1 MRSILYR
8 RRCRVYNLPMKRI
21 RKRQLL
27 FLGINISVLIILF
40 FSLRVYDLRFR
51 EPPVLFD
58 RPIVAMEKIAPSE
71 NPYFSYFDR
80 MELFTQ
86 YRGTRAVGSEKPGEM
101 VLLVAPPGYDRYLHF
116 SHLLYEAYRENIG
129 LVIMD
134 FADVR
139 HFIPLDVGED
149 IPGND
154 GRMVLFVRTMIAYMK
169 QYGFTNFSVVY
180 LGMDPPPYIREGLAD
195 YRINRI
201 SGEPPEEGTPFNMAE
216 EVKLIDSILAF

>member
-1 MRSILYR
+1 MRSVLYR
-8 RRCRVYNLPMKRI
+8 RRRRVYNLPMKRI
-21 RKRQLL
+21 RKKQLL
-27 FLGINISVLIILF
+27 FLWINILVLLVLF
-40 FSLRVYDLRFR
+40 FSLRVYDMRFR
-51 EPPVLFD
+51 EPPVMYD
-58 RPIVAMEKIAPSE
+58 RPVVEMEKIHPSE

-101 VLLVAPPGYDRYLHF
+101 VLLVALPGYDRYLHF

-154 GRMVLFVRTMIAYMK
+154 ERMVLFVGTMIAYMK
-169 QYGFTNFSVVY
+169 QYGFTDFSVVY
-180 LGMDPPPYIREGLAD
+180 LGLDPPLYIREGLSD
-195 YRINRI
+195 YRVKRI
-201 SGEPPEEGTPFNMAE
+201 SGEPPEVGTPFNMAE